1 MKLASLVSGGK
12 DSLYA
17 TFLAKQDNHSID
29 YVIGFISENK
39 ESYMFH
45 IPNVHLVKNIAK
57 LMNVEYIEVHT
68 KGRKEEELIDIEN
81 ALKSL
86 DIDGVVCGAVASK
99 YQRDRVKKICDKLKL
114 KLVAPLWQRNNSQ
127 LLKDMLKDKFKIMIT
142 AVAAGDAFDDKWL
155 GKIIDNVTVKYLE
168 KLQKKHGISPLGEGG
183 ELETLVINC
192 PLYNKKLDVATGN
205 KHWDSDTQSGWVEIK
220 VVE

>member
-17 TFLAKQDNHSID
+17 THLAKKEGHSID
-29 YVIGFISENK
+29 YVIGFISENP

-45 IPNVHLVKNIAK
+45 TPNIYLVKDIAE

-86 DIDGVVCGAVASK
+86 NVDGVVCGAVASK
-99 YQRDRVKKICDKLKL
+99 YQQTRVKKICDKLGL
-114 KLVAPLWQRNNSQ
+114 KLVAPLWNRNNID
-127 LLKDMLKDKFKIMIT
+127 LLKDMLKDGMEIMIT
-142 AVAAGDAFDDKWL
+142 AVAGGDAFDEKWL
-155 GKIIDNVTVKYLE
+155 GKIIDVKVVERLE

-183 ELETLVINC
+183 ELESLVVNC
-192 PLYNKKLDVATGN
+192 PLYKKKLNVSLGK
-205 KHWDSDTQSGWVEIK
+205 KHWDSDTQSGWIEIHTNK
-220 VVE
+220 